1 MSCRDR
7 LEAYFQANGVAYQVQ
22 QHATAY
28 TAQRVAESEHI
39 PGKRL
44 AKVVMVIANA
54 RPVMLVLPAS
64 YRVDLTKAG
73 AALGDPNVR
82 LAQENEFETVFP
94 DCEVGAMP
102 PFGNLYNVPVY
113 VDRALAEN
121 EEIVFQAGTHT
132 ETMSIKYADFQ
143 RLAGPTVADFAHHPQ
158 TATAR

>member
-82 LAQENEFETVFP
+82 LAQESEFETVFP

-113 VDRALAEN
+113 VDRALTRN
-121 EEIVFQAGTHT
+121 REITFNAGTHR
-132 ETMSIKYADFQ
+132 ETMTIAYADYE
-143 RLAGPTVADFAHHPQ
+143 RLVRPTVLEFAQGP
-158 TATAR
+158 R